1 MTKPPTG
8 GFFIYHCQYREC
20 MRTSCRPTAC
30 DEKGITMAWKPWYEQ
45 VAEMNNQHERE
56 EFIKGVFGFRPT
68 EKRPIVAGLIL
79 ASTAAYVAGGI
90 KTVSKAKKKK

>member
-1 MTKPPTG
+1 MG
-8 GFFIYHCQYREC
+8 Y
-20 MRTSCRPTAC
+20 
-30 DEKGITMAWKPWYEQ
+30 KPWYEQ
-45 VAEMNNQHERE
+45 VAEMNSQKERE

-79 ASTAAYVAGGI
+79 GSTAAYLAGAA

>member
-30 DEKGITMAWKPWYEQ
+30 DEKGITYGMEAM
-45 VAEMNNQHERE
+45 VRT
-56 EFIKGVFGFRPT
+56 GC
-68 EKRPIVAGLIL
+68 
-79 ASTAAYVAGGI
+79 
-90 KTVSKAKKKK
+90 

>member
-1 MTKPPTG
+1 M
-8 GFFIYHCQYREC
+8 
-20 MRTSCRPTAC
+20 
-30 DEKGITMAWKPWYEQ
+30 MAWKPWYQE
-45 VAEMNNQHERE
+45 VAEMNNQTERE

-90 KTVSKAKKKK
+90 RTVSKAKKKK